1 MKKQTAIKW
10 LINELENNGIKH
22 IDLCEEII
30 NKAKAMEKEQMK
42 GMYIEGAF
50 AQRRFFDGKEFII
63 AEQHYNETFGG
74 DE

>member
-30 NKAKAMEKEQMK
+30 TRAKAMEGEQIVYSFENGYNSGYK
-42 GMYIEGAF
+42 DDAKRGIDFYIETF
-50 AQRRFFDGKEFII
+50 KN
-63 AEQHYNETFGG
+63 NE
-74 DE
+74 